1 MTMSVDMMSD
11 PVKAPTKTHTPIA
24 TYRLL
29 LMSIR
34 RELWEFR
41 FVILAPLL
49 TALLLGIG
57 AVLGEIR
64 LAHASIGSD
73 IPLISFASLRSL
85 IDGYAMMIV
94 VSGVC
99 VAFPYSLITIHNERR
114 DRTILFWKS
123 MPVSDTVTV
132 LAKAAVPIIVMPL
145 FCVVITLLADTLFIA
160 IPLAVIRLTA
170 NTFPYGSF
178 SPDWGHRLVT
188 ILTLLVTLPLWLAPV
203 YGWFLLMSA
212 WVRRAPFAVAV
223 LVPIFSAIFERLALG
238 THWIGNHLEARFL
251 TGLASVSIHAEVG
264 VHKVNAHSGPLP
276 YNALKQMLLGPE
288 LWGGLIVA
296 ALCIIAAIA
305 LRRRAEP
312 I

>member
-11 PVKAPTKTHTPIA
+11 PVNAPIKTHAPIA

-41 FVILAPLL
+41 FVILAPFL

-57 AVLGEIR
+57 ALLLEVR
-64 LAHASIGSD
+64 LAHASSGSD
-73 IPLISFASLRSL
+73 IPLIHVEVLHSLL
-85 IDGYAMMIV
+85 DVYAMMIV
-94 VSGVC
+94 VSGIFM
-99 VAFPYSLITIHNERR
+99 AFAYSLMTVHNERR

-123 MPVSDTVTV
+123 MPVSDTITI
-132 LAKAAVPIIVMPL
+132 LAKAAVPIVVVPL
-145 FCVVITLLADTLFIA
+145 LCAALTLLADALFIA
-160 IPLAVIRLTA
+160 IPLAVIRLSA
-170 NTFPYGSF
+170 DTFPYGAL
-178 SPDWGHRLVT
+178 SPDWGHRL
-188 ILTLLVTLPLWLAPV
+188 IMICLLMAWMPLWFAPV
-203 YGWFLLMSA
+203 YAWFLLVST
-212 WVRRAPFAVAV
+212 WVKRAPFAVAV
-223 LVPIFSAIFERLALG
+223 LVPILSAVFEPLALG
-238 THWIGNHLEARFL
+238 THWIGDELKARFL
-251 TGLASVSIHAEVG
+251 TALASFSIHTEAG
-264 VHKVNAHSGPLP
+264 ALKMNAHTSLLP
-276 YNALKQMLLGPE
+276 HKALTQMLIGPE